1 MRTPRHPFSTSRRLT
16 AVAAAMLLVITGCGG
31 DADTDENPPAAAEA
45 ETAAS
50 DGGGAPTVAEED
62 AAAGAKATKEA
73 EAEPTEDPEPKIT
86 PAPTVEQ
93 LHEAALMLPPG
104 CADLIWGDGA
114 WGGLDYTTTPAQFTD
129 GVLTPGAPTSKVTL
143 GDEVHIL
150 STPTEELAAIHI
162 DCYIGGS
169 GTPHAIGVYDA
180 DLQLVG
186 YADPMDIENYPGPWH
201 DSRMHITSIS
211 TEGDTLT
218 YEEEE
223 IAVFGDGP
231 DGASKSSGS
240 ATMTWQ
246 FDGEKMVHQDAVL
259 HAGGKDIRPPA
270 IEDVQHV
277 VDLLAAGDPSAGEH
291 FVEGTVNPTMVD
303 GRTDYSTI
311 GEGSFTWG
319 RDDIVPQGTTVAAC
333 EVIGGGDFRDT
344 YPQGKIM
351 SGPYFLRNGGEIPIP
366 SFVAGGEHP
375 AYDTYPGDT
384 VCLLRHDG
392 GEHSESYNQ
401 NGFHLVL
408 AGTEDGTVSIR
419 LIGLSWLGAEL

>member
-45 ETAAS
+45 GSAAS
-50 DGGGAPTVAEED
+50 DGGGVPEADDAEAAEATDAEEE
-62 AAAGAKATKEA
+62 AG
-73 EAEPTEDPEPKIT
+73 AEPTEGPEPTVT
-86 PAPTVEQ
+86 PAPTVDQ

-150 STPTEELAAIHI
+150 STPIEELAAIHI
-162 DCYIGGS
+162 DCYNGGS

-277 VDLLAAGDPSAGEH
+277 VDLLAAGDPSAGDFFIDGEAPDLA
-291 FVEGTVNPTMVD
+291 E
-303 GRTDYSTI
+303 GRTDQRFIEDESFRL
-311 GEGSFTWG
+311 GRADLFPVGAHVGS
-319 RDDIVPQGTTVAAC
+319 C
-333 EVIGGGDFRDT
+333 EIIGGGEFLDA
-344 YPQGKIM
+344 YPSGKIM
-351 SGPYFLRNGGEIPIP
+351 AGPYYLRSGGMITYTQ
-366 SFVAGGEHP
+366 FVAGGP
-375 AYDTYPGDT
+375 TPMYDTFPGDT
-384 VCLLRHDG
+384 VCLIQHADNPY
-392 GEHSESYNQ
+392 EFNSE
-401 NGFHLVL
+401 GVHLVL
-408 AGTEDGTVSIR
+408 ARTEDGSVVIRDVGIGVS
-419 LIGLSWLGAEL
+419 LSEM